1 MGMLMKPDPLSSPEA
16 QETIRLIESAATVV
30 LVTHDG
36 PDGDGIG
43 SQIGLARA
51 LRRAGRKVW
60 IVNSGSYPKSVSF
73 LDSGSDVIV
82 FSEHFH
88 QKNPR
93 LFIDA
98 DLVVL
103 IDTGEFERVGGIAER
118 LRSRP
123 GPVVC
128 IDHHQPGDRA
138 IPGIVAPEFT
148 SCGELMVH
156 VIDALGIEITKDVA
170 TAFYGAILSDTQ
182 QFRFTKQDPDV
193 FAVAARLVAA
203 GAEPETIA
211 GKMFGTTT
219 RDRLT
224 LMTRIFNSARF
235 ECGGRLVQSVMTQ
248 EMISDL
254 SVDREEIRNMVNMIG
269 DLEGVEISVLFKVFK
284 PGVVKVS
291 MRCKQGLV
299 ISDVAESL
307 GGGGH
312 KQAAG
317 ADVAGELAQIQAQ
330 VMKMLVKKLN

>member
-1 MGMLMKPDPLSSPEA
+1 MLMKPDPLSSPQA
-16 QETIRLIESAATVV
+16 QETIRLIEAAATVV

-60 IVNSGSYPKSVSF
+60 IVNAGSYPRSIRF
-73 LDSGSDVIV
+73 LDSGNDVIV
-82 FSEHFH
+82 FNESHH
-88 QKNPR
+88 QRNPH
-93 LFIDA
+93 LFQEA
-98 DLVVL
+98 DLVILV
-103 IDTGEFERVGGIAER
+103 DTGEFERIGCLGER
-118 LRSRP
+118 VQARQ

-128 IDHHQPGDRA
+128 IDHHQPGERA
-138 IPGIVAPEFT
+138 IPGIVAPDFT
-148 SCGELMVH
+148 SCGELIVH

-170 TAFYGAILSDTQ
+170 TALYGAILSDTQ

-211 GKMFGTTT
+211 GRMFGTMT

-235 ECGGRLVQSVMTQ
+235 ECGGRLVHSVMTQ

-254 SVDREEIRNMVNMIG
+254 SVDREEIRNMVNLIG
-269 DLEGVEISVLFKVFK
+269 DLEGVEISALFKVFK

-299 ISDVAESL
+299 ISDVAEIL

-317 ADVAGELAQIQAQ
+317 ADIEGDLAQIQAS
-330 VMKMLVKKLN
+330 VVKMLINKLN